1 LRRICI
7 IFVLILESE
16 HFLSAASLWRDRN
29 IYKSGES
36 IKVGDVITVRIDDL
50 TNLQFSMN
58 SNSRTSSDIAS
69 NPDVNITAFL
79 PKISSDKKSTSQDKT
94 ELSSK
99 GRLTLDIAAQITNR
113 ANDGT
118 FAIRGLKEYTFSGVA
133 NRFEVSGSVD
143 PALVNGRTVRSGD
156 IVNFRLNISTA
167 KQGLNINIQRPALTP
182 DQTPKAEL
190 TNDEKQKIIIDY
202 ISKMLGELTR

>member
-1 LRRICI
+1 M
-7 IFVLILESE
+7 ILFSGSE
-16 HFLSAASLWRDRN
+16 PFLNAASLWRDRN

-58 SNSRTSSDIAS
+58 SNNRSSSDIAS
-69 NPDVNITAFL
+69 NPDVNITGFL
-79 PKISSDKKSTSQDKT
+79 PKISADKKTTTQDKT

-118 FAIRGLKEYTFSGVA
+118 FAIRGIKEYSFSGVA

-143 PALVNGRTVRSGD
+143 PALVNGRVVRSGD
-156 IVNFRLNISTA
+156 IVNFRLNISTT
-167 KQGLNINIQRPALTP
+167 KQGLNMNIQRPALKQ
-182 DQTPKAEL
+182 DETPKAEL
-190 TNDEKQKIIIDY
+190 TNQEKQRIIIDY
-202 ISKMLGELTR
+202 IDKMLNELTR

>member
-1 LRRICI
+1 MKQFI
-7 IFVLILESE
+7 IILVLFLGSE
-16 HFLSAASLWRDRN
+16 HFLAAASLWRDRN
-29 IYKSGES
+29 MYKSGES

-58 SNSRTSSDIAS
+58 SNSRTSSEIAS

-79 PKISSDKKSTSQDKT
+79 PKVSSDKKSTSQDRT

-118 FAIRGLKEYTFSGVA
+118 FAIRGIKEYSFSGVA
-133 NRFEVSGSVD
+133 NLFEVSGAVD

-156 IVNFRLNISTA
+156 IVNFRLNIATVR
-167 KQGLNINIQRPALTP
+167 QGLNMNIQRPALTP

-190 TNDEKQKIIIDY
+190 TNEEKQKIIIDY
-202 ISKMLGELTR
+202 IEKMLNELTR

>member
-1 LRRICI
+1 M
-7 IFVLILESE
+7 ILFSGSE
-16 HFLSAASLWRDRN
+16 PFLNAASLWRDRN

-58 SNSRTSSDIAS
+58 SNNRSSSDVSS
-69 NPDVNITAFL
+69 NPDVNMTGFL
-79 PKISSDKKSTSQDKT
+79 PKISADKKSTTQDKT

-118 FAIRGLKEYTFSGVA
+118 FAIRGIKEYSFSGVA

-143 PALVNGRTVRSGD
+143 PALVNGRIVRSGD
-156 IVNFRLNISTA
+156 IVNFRLNIATT
-167 KQGLNINIQRPALTP
+167 KQGLNMNIQRPALKQ
-182 DQTPKAEL
+182 DETPKAEL
-190 TNDEKQKIIIDY
+190 TNQEKQRIIIDY
-202 ISKMLGELTR
+202 IEKMLNELTR